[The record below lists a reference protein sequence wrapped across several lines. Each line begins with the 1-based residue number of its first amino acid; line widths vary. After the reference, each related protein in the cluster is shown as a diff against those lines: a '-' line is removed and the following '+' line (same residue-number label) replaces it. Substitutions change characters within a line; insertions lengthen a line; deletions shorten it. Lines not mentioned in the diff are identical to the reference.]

1 MIVRTRLRKRMKVYW
16 LDLKSQYQTIE
27 EEVNRVVEE
36 VLESGHYILG
46 PNVRTLEEEIA
57 DYCEVK
63 YAIGVASGTDALR
76 LSLLSLGVGEG
87 DEVIVTP
94 FTFIATAEVIT
105 QVGARPIFVD
115 IEEKTFNLD
124 PAKIEPA
131 LTPRTKAIMPVH
143 LYGQAVDMGKI
154 MSIAKEN
161 HLKVIEDVAQ
171 AFGAE
176 YHGRSGRPRKL
187 GSIGDIG
194 CLSFFPT
201 KNLGAYGDGGMV
213 LTSDHKVAR
222 KIRMLRVHGLDSNY
236 GHSLLGYNS
245 RLDELQAAILRVKLR
260 YVDKWMKMRC
270 QNASLYNKLFS
281 SCKIPVTTPSEVP
294 YARHSFCVYTV
305 RMPRRDELR
314 DYLKKKGIETKV
326 YYRLPLHLEKAY
338 RSLGY
343 NQGDLPIAEKTSKE
357 VLSLPIYPE
366 LSKAQIELVVKEIKN
381 FFR

>member
-1 MIVRTRLRKRMKVYW
+1 MKIPL
-16 LDLKSQYQTIE
+16 LDLKSQYKTIE

-46 PNVRTLEEEIA
+46 PNVKTLEEEIA

-105 QVGARPIFVD
+105 QVGARPTFVD
-115 IEEKTFNLD
+115 IEEKSFNLD
-124 PAKIEPA
+124 PARIEKA
-131 LTPRTKAIMPVH
+131 LTHRTKAIIPVH

-154 MSIAKEN
+154 MDTAKKYG
-161 HLKVIEDVAQ
+161 LKVIEDAAQ
-171 AFGAE
+171 AFGTE
-176 YHGRSGRPRKL
+176 YHGWAAGRPEKL
-187 GSIGDIG
+187 GSMGDVG

-201 KNLGAYGDGGMV
+201 KNLGGYGDGGMV
-213 LTSDHKVAR
+213 LTNDQEVAR
-222 KIRMLRVHGLDSNY
+222 RIKMLRVHGLDSNC

-260 YVDKWMKMRC
+260 CVDKWTRMRR
-270 QNASLYNKLFS
+270 QNASLYDKLFS
-281 SCKIPVTTPSEVP
+281 SSTVPVRIPWEAP
-294 YARHSFCVYTV
+294 YTRHSYCAYTI
-305 RMPRRDELR
+305 RIPKRDRLQ
-314 DYLKKKGIETKV
+314 DYLKKKGIETKI
-326 YYRLPLHLEKAY
+326 YYPLPLHLQEVY
-338 RSLGY
+338 RDLGCSDL
-343 NQGDLPIAEKTSKE
+343 DLPMAERASKE

-366 LSKAQIELVVKEIKN
+366 LREAQIEFVVNEIKN
-381 FFR
+381 FFS